1 MTDTQIKQK
10 IQRAFEAATPDL
22 PAVAPLPRSSR
33 KEPAPSRRETHP
45 ALRWAMAAA
54 AAVLVFFCGFAV
66 LHGLRSRHAADTFPA
81 AASLQEPAS
90 TAAVTPS
97 PKPVL
102 AASLQEP
109 APADAATVLEEARA
123 KQIILGHANVA
134 AEQVQ
139 RWYMK
144 LDRENGR
151 LVYEAEFAADGYEYE
166 YDIDAVTGE
175 VLKNEREQ
183 LRPAVSDP
191 APTAAPAA
199 RDVSRDEALAIAL
212 RHAGVQADQAQK
224 VRVENDREDG
234 RAVYEVEFTAGGYE
248 YDYEIDAVTGEV
260 LKHEREKV
268 KSASKTTARPKTTS
282 KPTAKATSKPTAKPT
297 EAPQDTSISRDKA
310 LSIALSSAGVKS
322 SEARKVRVKK
332 DREDGR
338 TVYEVDFTAGGYEY
352 EFEIDA
358 SSGRILS
365 KEKERDD
372 D

>member
-1 MTDTQIKQK
+1 MNDTQIKQK
-10 IQRAFEAATPDL
+10 LQRAFDAAAPEL
-22 PAVAPLPRSSR
+22 PGVAPLPRSSR
-33 KEPAPSRRETHP
+33 KEPAPSRRKTRP

-54 AAVLVFFCGFAV
+54 AAVLVFFCGFAA
-66 LHGLRSRHAADTFPA
+66 LHGLRARHADAFPA
-81 AASLQEPAS
+81 AASLQEQAPA
-90 TAAVTPS
+90 ATPS

-282 KPTAKATSKPTAKPT
+282 KPTAKATSKPTAK
-297 EAPQDTSISRDKA
+297 ATSASTDKTISRDEA
-310 LSIALSSAGVKS
+310 LAIALKNAGVKS
-322 SEARKVRVKK
+322 SEARKVKVEK
-332 DREDGR
+332 DRENGR
-338 TVYEVDFTAGGYEY
+338 TVYEVDFTANGYEY
-352 EFEIDA
+352 EYEIDA
-358 SSGRILS
+358 SSGRILH
-365 KEKERDD
+365 KERERDD